1 VEDPSRRGLLKAG
14 GLAFVGGFFLYAGL
28 GRIQRNKYLIRPP
41 GSRPELDFMAT
52 CARCA
57 QCMKVCPT
65 NVIQPAVFAAGVEG
79 FMTPQMDYRRAY
91 CDWSCNECGKVCPT
105 QAIRALPLEE
115 KQRKIIGRAYI
126 DHNTC
131 IPWAEG
137 RDCLVCQE
145 LCPTPDKAIVFDT
158 GGNGRGQGDGQHA
171 NVKLPRVIP
180 ELCIGCGVCEHYCPV
195 ANEAAIRVRSTAQT
209 GLLSR

>member
-1 VEDPSRRGLLKAG
+1 
-14 GLAFVGGFFLYAGL
+14 
-28 GRIQRNKYLIRPP
+28 
-41 GSRPELDFMAT
+41 MAT

-105 QAIRALPLEE
+105 QAIRSARPRGEAAQGHRPRLHRPQHLHPLGGGTRLPGLPGALPHPRQGHRL
-115 KQRKIIGRAYI
+115 RHRRGRPG
-126 DHNTC
+126 TR
-131 IPWAEG
+131 PG
-137 RDCLVCQE
+137 PR
-145 LCPTPDKAIVFDT
+145 
-158 GGNGRGQGDGQHA
+158 GGGHA
-171 NVKLPRVIP
+171 GVKLPSVIP
-180 ELCIGCGVCEHYCPV
+180 ERCNGCGICEHYCPV
-195 ANEAAIRVRSTAQT
+195 ANEAAIRVRSVAQT